1 MSDNK
6 YKIGVDMASGESQS
20 TYVIIRDKDSIKG
33 ERIHT
38 PKANKERN
46 TMTDY
51 ITTEEFIHEVEE
63 LGFTHKRG
71 AFNLYIEDNDC
82 IIARVHLY
90 QPLQV
95 DTCYDNLNYKN
106 PAHLA
111 LYELVN
117 RYTRA
122 LLNKRKTEKRYRLK
136 LNIDDRINMLNGGC
150 LYFVR
155 SKSGSFYLSLSNL
168 SKMKRGLYKTTFTQ
182 AEIDKMGDIIRG
194 FVKEEV

>member
-82 IIARVHLY
+82 LIAGVNLY

-106 PAHLA
+106 PTHLS
-111 LYELVN
+111 LYELIN
-117 RYTRA
+117 CYARTP
-122 LLNKRKTEKRYRLK
+122 LDKRKTENGKIIKIHSPKLK
-136 LNIDDRINMLNGGC
+136 LMKWAI
-150 LYFVR
+150 
-155 SKSGSFYLSLSNL
+155 SLVAL
-168 SKMKRGLYKTTFTQ
+168 
-182 AEIDKMGDIIRG
+182 
-194 FVKEEV
+194 

>member
-1 MSDNK
+1 
-6 YKIGVDMASGESQS
+6 
-20 TYVIIRDKDSIKG
+20 
-33 ERIHT
+33 
-38 PKANKERN
+38 
-46 TMTDY
+46 MTDY
-51 ITTEEFIHEVEE
+51 ITIEEFMREIEE
-63 LGFTHKRG
+63 LGFTYKRG
-71 AFNLYIEDNDC
+71 AFNLYIEDNERP
-82 IIARVHLY
+82 IARVHLY

-95 DTCYDNLNYKN
+95 DTCYDSLNYKN

-150 LYFVR
+150 LYFTR

-168 SKMKRGLYKTTFTQ
+168 GKMKRGLYKTTFTQ
-182 AEIDKMGDIIRG
+182 TEIDEMGDVARG
-194 FVKEEV
+194 FVKEEI